1 MFIQNSLSPGGLTT
15 IDNQHVSGHIR
26 GSIRSQKYRS
36 TLQVV
41 MTAEAASRNFRQQR
55 IFVVLED
62 PLRHVGGEPSGSDRV
77 HLDVMRRPLAGQIF
91 GECDDATFA
100 RVLADRLHFGRCSTQ
115 TRHRGDIDD
124 LSGSLGSHLLAR
136 RLTKEEGASQIS
148 VENFVPLLERHIFD
162 GSAP

>member
-15 IDNQHVSGHIR
+15 IDDQHVSGHIR
-26 GSIRSQKYRS
+26 RSSRCQEYHI

-41 MTAEAASRNFRQQR
+41 ISSEAARRNFRQQG
-55 IFVVLED
+55 IFAVLED

-115 TRHRGDIDD
+115 TRHRGDMNG
-124 LSGSLGSHLLAR
+124 LSGSLGGHLLAH
-136 RLTKEEGASQIS
+136 RLTKQEGAGQIR
-148 VENFVPLLERHIFD
+148 VENFVPLLERHFLD
-162 GSAP
+162 RSAP